1 MKKNQKLKLQ
11 LSRNW
16 ILPFKERI
24 TKYLVIPGSEKTYQK
39 GITYT
44 QNGILVSF
52 DTRNYIEY
60 KIFAEGYYEQEVTL
74 LMKNYVELGDTVLDI
89 GANIGVHSLNLSK
102 MVGKS
107 GSVYSFEPI
116 PFLRDKLNRNIS
128 LNRFSNINIMPFALS
143 DSNYTI
149 KTAFSQNGNN
159 GTFFIQ
165 NDDSGE
171 TEINCVKGD
180 DWANQQQITNL
191 KLIKIDV
198 EGFEYKVITGLKETI
213 NKYKPVIF
221 FEYDTN
227 YISRANSSPAD
238 FNHLFFNE
246 FKYKLYSIQKFILTP
261 ITDFSQINDMVEV
274 LALPE

>member
-1 MKKNQKLKLQ
+1 MSKLSKLKLQ

-16 ILPFKERI
+16 QLPLKERI
-24 TKYLVIPGSEKTYQK
+24 TKYLIAKGTSKKFQQ

-44 QNGILVSF
+44 TNGIVINF

-74 LMKNYVELGDTVLDI
+74 LMQNYVEIGDTVLDI

-107 GSVYSFEPI
+107 GVVYSFEPI
-116 PFLRDKLNRNIS
+116 PFLKDKLNLNIS
-128 LNRFSNINIMPFALS
+128 LNSFTNISIMPFALS

-198 EGFEYKVITGLKETI
+198 EGFEYKVITGLKNTI
-213 NKYKPVIF
+213 SKFKPVIF

-227 YISRANSSPAD
+227 YISRANSSPD
-238 FNHLFFNE
+238 
-246 FKYKLYSIQKFILTP
+246 
-261 ITDFSQINDMVEV
+261 D
-274 LALPE
+274 